1 MILRLDALLA
11 GAAGAVTTNVLHEI
25 VRRRVARAP
34 RVDLLGMQAL
44 AKSAEALGA
53 SPPRGRALYLAT
65 LAGDLA
71 SNTAYFALVGTG
83 GRAKG
88 AQIGLG
94 MALGAIGGAGAV
106 VLPRPLGLTTAA
118 TARTRTT
125 SLLTIALY
133 TAGGCVAGV
142 VARALAPGDA
152 PGS

>member
-1 MILRLDALLA
+1 MIRTDALVA

-25 VRRRVARAP
+25 VRRVRSDAP

-44 AKSAEALGA
+44 AKSADALGA
-53 SPPRGRALYLAT
+53 PPPRGRALYLAT

-71 SNTAYFALVGTG
+71 SNTVYFALAGTG
-83 GRAKG
+83 GRSKG

-94 MALGAIGGAGAV
+94 IALGAIAGAGAV
-106 VLPRPLGLTTAA
+106 VLPRPLGLTTTT

-142 VARALAPGDA
+142 VARALASGDA
-152 PGS
+152 EQP